1 MSGTRGTE
9 EFIRAVYRMA
19 DADVLD
25 VEGWCNAFTE
35 DGVFSVAGRDDETFR
50 REELSKA
57 ITFNAT
63 VLPDLRRELLRVNV
77 IDNVV
82 AVETMTHGTHLGP
95 FPTPAGPIPPTGAK
109 ISVPAADFIYL
120 RDGKIATF
128 KTYLLQNVWF
138 AQLGIRPDFAAAI
151 GKSAD
156 TS

>member
-1 MSGTRGTE
+1 MRGTE

-25 VEGWCNAFTE
+25 AEGWRNAFTE
-35 DGVFSVAGRDDETFR
+35 DGVFTVAGRDDETVTG
-50 REELSKA
+50 EELSRA

-63 VLPDLRRELLRVNV
+63 VLPDLHRELLRVNV
-77 IDNVV
+77 MDHVV
-82 AVETMTHGTHLGP
+82 AVETMAYGTHLGP

-109 ISVPAADFIYL
+109 ISVPSADFIYL

-138 AQLGIRPDFAAAI
+138 AQLGIRPDFAAVI

-156 TS
+156 AS